1 MAVLALFAQSGL
13 PFSGTQAY
21 AQERSAVEVTAPVVP
36 ESAASVGRASGVST
50 RGRQDTL
57 SSVLRAAVVS
67 HPTIKAREGDWQAAG
82 FELEGAQ
89 WGWFPTVSAEA
100 QADSSRPQTAL
111 RVQQPLWSGGRIESQ
126 IDVAGAS
133 RDAAQAAVREAE
145 QSILLQTATAFFE
158 VLRLEARLDTARRNE
173 DEHRKLL
180 EMIQRRVRAEV
191 SPQAD
196 ETLAAARLQQA
207 VSERIQFM
215 RGSDSA
221 RVTLEQFTGEVV
233 GQLVAP
239 ERLAP
244 FVDRVEQM
252 LLERARAVSPERERL
267 QRQLDVAKGQINLS
281 RANTRPQFFA
291 ALQQQVGPLEFG
303 QERTRAFVGVEFRP
317 GPGLSSLSAIQ
328 AASARLLSAEEA
340 LAAHDRTL
348 VQQVRAALTEF
359 EALQLQLDPARQL
372 EQATDEVVASY
383 LRQYQI
389 GRKNWLDV
397 LNAQREVSQARY
409 ALSDILFGIQSAQV
423 RLLLLS
429 GRVGARSLDDLSR

>member
-1 MAVLALFAQSGL
+1 MLFSQSGL
-13 PFSGTQAY
+13 MVLATSAR
-21 AQERSAVEVTAPVVP
+21 AQGRSAVEVTAPVAP
-36 ESAASVGRASGVST
+36 EPATAAASSSGASI

-57 SSVLRAAVVS
+57 SAVLRAAVVS

-89 WGWFPTVSAEA
+89 WGWFPTISAEA

-126 IDVAGAS
+126 IDVAGAA

-158 VLRLEARLDTARRNE
+158 VLRLEARLEIARRNE

-180 EMIQRRVRAEV
+180 EMIQRRVRSEV

-196 ETLAAARLQQA
+196 ETLAAARMQQA

-221 RVTLEQFTGEVV
+221 RVSLEQFTGEPV

-244 FVDRVEQM
+244 LVDRAEQM

-303 QERTRAFVGVEFRP
+303 QDRTRAFVGVEFRP

-340 LAAHDRTL
+340 LSAYDRQL
-348 VQQVRAALTEF
+348 AQQVRAALTEF

>member
-1 MAVLALFAQSGL
+1 VATGA
-13 PFSGTQAY
+13 
-21 AQERSAVEVTAPVVP
+21 
-36 ESAASVGRASGVST
+36 
-50 RGRQDTL
+50 RGREDTL
-57 SSVLRAAVVS
+57 AAVLRAAVVS

-126 IDVAGAS
+126 IDVAGSA

-158 VLRLEARLDTARRNE
+158 VLRLEARLETARRNE

-221 RVTLEQFTGEVV
+221 RVTLEQFTGDSV
-233 GQLVAP
+233 GQLIAP

-244 FVDRVEQM
+244 IVDRLEQSM
-252 LLERARAVSPERERL
+252 LERARAISPERERL
-267 QRQLDVAKGQINLS
+267 QRQLEVAKGQINLS
-281 RANTRPQFFA
+281 RANTRPQVFA

-303 QERTRAFVGVEFRP
+303 QDRTRAFVGVEFRP

-340 LAAHDRTL
+340 LAAYDRQL
-348 VQQVRAALTEF
+348 AQQVRAALTEF
-359 EALQLQLDPARQL
+359 DALQLQLDPARQL

-409 ALSDILFGIQSAQV
+409 ALSDILFGIQSVQV

-429 GRVGARSLDDLSR
+429 GRVGARSLDELSR